1 MESWRLFRFR
11 QRHADGRLYGGN
23 SSQLRVYDRSGRQL
37 QLVGPPGDYGAPSL
51 SPDETK
57 VAFTRR
63 DDQAAGDIWT
73 MDLARQTLSR
83 FTFDAGSDIYLVWSS
98 DGRTIVYESTRDGL
112 FARNADGT
120 GTATHLYATPSSLI
134 PVQVMSD
141 RKLPCSSPIS
151 ATHRLRHLHL
161 AARRRHAKARTRDSK
176 PGHRLEPALS
186 PDGRWLAY
194 ASVENAGVRR
204 VRPAVSRYGREVA
217 DFERRRPATGLAPRR
232 PRAVP

>member
-1 MESWRLFRFR
+1 MESWSLLRLR
-11 QRHADGRLYGGN
+11 QRHADVPAGGGN
-23 SSQLRVYDRSGRQL
+23 SSQFAWYDRSGSQL

-83 FTFDAGSDIYLVWSS
+83 FTFDAGSDIYPVWSS
-98 DGRTIVYESTRDGL
+98 DGRTIVHESTKDGL

-134 PVQVMSD
+134 PVQVLSD
-141 RKLPCSSPIS
+141 RKLLLFF
-151 ATHRLRHLHL
+151 ADFGDTDRLRHLHL
-161 AARRRHAKARTRDSK
+161 AARRRQPKARASGSK
-176 PGHRLEPALS
+176 PGHRLRT
-186 PDGRWLAY
+186 D
-194 ASVENAGVRR
+194 
-204 VRPAVSRYGREVA
+204 AVA
-217 DFERRRPATGLAPRR
+217 
-232 PRAVP
+232 